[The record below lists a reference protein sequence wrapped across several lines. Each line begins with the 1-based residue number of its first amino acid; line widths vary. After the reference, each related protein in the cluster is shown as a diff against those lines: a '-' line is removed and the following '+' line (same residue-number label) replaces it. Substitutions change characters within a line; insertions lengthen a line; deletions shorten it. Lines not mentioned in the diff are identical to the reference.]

1 MIRETLND
9 KIIIK
14 VKLEKTSPIVNGLRN
29 IKIHTKER
37 KNYYLESYQNYIQ
50 PKIIN
55 KITYELVN
63 IVVQKTKTNKTL
75 QPEENMKNI
84 TFRTSKKE
92 TKARSVT

>member
-1 MIRETLND
+1 MVWETLRSTQ
-9 KIIIK
+9 KR
-14 VKLEKTSPIVNGLRN
+14 E
-29 IKIHTKER
+29 